1 MIDSVNTLLYFIQ
14 KVVSILTQHPC
25 KEIGGGCPVVCCPL
39 LLYTDDTSGN
49 LTKKWNKFDVWCF
62 LLGALPRSENA
73 KLENIHFIS
82 CSNSV
87 SGEKDS
93 YYVYMCIIIL

>member
-1 MIDSVNTLLYFIQ
+1 M
-14 KVVSILTQHPC
+14 
-25 KEIGGGCPVVCCPL
+25 

-87 SGEKDS
+87 SGENDS
-93 YYVYMCIIIL
+93 YCVYMHVYHVMSVYFCAVNDILSAFLTMLVLSEMCYWWHQCCS